1 MATSHICPRHPA
13 KPGEWVDGTVAR
25 CEHHNH
31 DGVPNVS
38 PGIMRLRSEN
48 ETGISSNDIEKNIIE
63 EAKESGRDL
72 HRPSD
77 FGW

>member
-1 MATSHICPRHPA
+1 MATEHICPRHPD
-13 KPGEWVDGTVAR
+13 KPGEWVDGSVKG
-25 CEHHNH
+25 CDHHNKS
-31 DGVPNVS
+31 GVPNVS

-63 EAKESGRDL
+63 EAKKSGRDL